1 MYLPESYLQ
10 FVRHT
15 YRHLK
20 FKKNNNLLTQYMKFI
35 HKIHDNYK
43 MVIEKICKMIG
54 VNNLFSAK
62 NDI

>member
-1 MYLPESYLQ
+1 
-10 FVRHT
+10 
-15 YRHLK
+15 
-20 FKKNNNLLTQYMKFI
+20 MKFI